1 MILGVRYVLSPNMNP
16 NSINQL
22 HALLIRHGSVS
33 VPSIGTFTLSRQ
45 SALVQRNNGL
55 ISPPR
60 EVVKWRKEV
69 DPRFLFGKLLTE
81 AQFLHPEISEQQE
94 TELCLELQS
103 RLRIDGKVLL
113 PKLGTLQKSDGKL
126 LFASIMKDTNRS
138 DDQHYGLKPVKL
150 PNKPKSSGVPEITI
164 SPMNDGNQTYESS
177 RKASSIKW
185 QPYLL
190 VGILVLAGVLVI
202 YNGPFLRSQSNSQG
216 VTINEEST
224 TPFQEVYPANSETN
238 PKAEIASAQKVVN
251 PSPKRSPAVENAVV
265 ASEGQKETTE
275 EATTANQRVRGL
287 EDKPTE
293 VVIED
298 MATDGSL
305 SDLAN
310 EDKLPQPVLDPTAT
324 VYHLISASFTQLS
337 KAEEFA
343 SEMQAEGYKPEVILP
358 GDGPSQIHRVSIF
371 QSNDLSQ
378 VKDVQRQL
386 EKAGK
391 KLLWIYHSQPIP

>member
-1 MILGVRYVLSPNMNP
+1 MNP

-45 SALVQRNNGL
+45 SALVQRNNAL

-94 TELCLELQS
+94 TDLCLELQS
-103 RLRIDGKVLL
+103 RLRIDRKVHL

-126 LFASIMKDTNRS
+126 SFTSIIKDTNRS

-150 PNKPKSSGVPEITI
+150 PNKPKSSGVPEITN
-164 SPMNDGNQTYESS
+164 SPMNDGNQTYEST

-202 YNGPFLRSQSNSQG
+202 YNGPFLRSQSNSEG
-216 VTINEEST
+216 VTISEEST
-224 TPFQEVYPANSETN
+224 TPFQEVYPANSEAS
-238 PKAEIASAQKVVN
+238 PKAEIASAQKVVSTN
-251 PSPKRSPAVENAVV
+251 PERITAPEQVVPSSPEAQEPAQEP
-265 ASEGQKETTE
+265 EG
-275 EATTANQRVRGL
+275 ANQRVRGRL
-287 EDKPTE
+287 
-293 VVIED
+293 
-298 MATDGSL
+298 
-305 SDLAN
+305 
-310 EDKLPQPVLDPTAT
+310 
-324 VYHLISASFTQLS
+324 F
-337 KAEEFA
+337 
-343 SEMQAEGYKPEVILP
+343 
-358 GDGPSQIHRVSIF
+358 F
-371 QSNDLSQ
+371 QDWS
-378 VKDVQRQL
+378 
-386 EKAGK
+386 
-391 KLLWIYHSQPIP
+391 

>member
-1 MILGVRYVLSPNMNP
+1 T
-16 NSINQL
+16 QL

-33 VPSIGTFTLSRQ
+33 VPGIGTFIKSRQ
-45 SALVQRNNGL
+45 SALVQHENRL

-69 DPRFLFGKLLTE
+69 DSRYLFGKLLTE

-94 TELCLELQS
+94 TELSLALQS
-103 RLRIDGKVLL
+103 RLRVDGKAVL
-113 PKLGTLQKSDGKL
+113 PELGTLIVRDGKL
-126 LFASIMKDTNRS
+126 RFTSTMKDTDRS
-138 DDQHYGLKPVKL
+138 DDQHYGLQPVKL
-150 PNKPKSSGVPEITI
+150 PNKPQSSGIPEITTT
-164 SPMNDGNQTYESS
+164 PMNNGNQTYETT
-177 RKASSIKW
+177 RKASPIKW

-202 YNGPFLRSQSNSQG
+202 YNGPFLRSQANTKSVVIS
-216 VTINEEST
+216 EENT
-224 TPFQEVYPANSETN
+224 TPFQEVYPSTSEES
-238 PKAEIASAQKVVN
+238 PEAEIASAQKVSN
-251 PSPKRSPAVENAVV
+251 TTAQQKPAAVQPTP
-265 ASEGQKETTE
+265 AEESTETTIE
-275 EATTANQRVRGL
+275 PKPAETQRVRGL
-287 EDKPTE
+287 EDKSTE

-298 MATDGSL
+298 LATDGKL

-310 EDKLPQPVLDPTAT
+310 ESTIPQTVLDPTAT

-337 KAEEFA
+337 KAEGFA
-343 SEMQAEGYKPEVILP
+343 DEMKAEGFRPEVILP

-378 VKDVQRQL
+378 VKDIQSQL